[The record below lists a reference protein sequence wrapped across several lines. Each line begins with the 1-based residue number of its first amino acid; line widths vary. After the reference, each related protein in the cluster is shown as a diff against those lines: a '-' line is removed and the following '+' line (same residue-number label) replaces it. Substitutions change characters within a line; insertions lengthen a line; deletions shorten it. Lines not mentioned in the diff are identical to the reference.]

1 MPLTLKKPA
10 AAGTLESSDVQIVL
24 EPNPGGGIAI
34 ELESVVKPQFG
45 DSILASVRR
54 VLADFQVED
63 AKVRLNDKG
72 AIDAT
77 IVSRM
82 QTAICRAAEIKYDWS
97 REA

>member
-1 MPLTLKKPA
+1 MPTALKKPA
-10 AAGTLESSDVQIVL
+10 TAGTLESSDIQVIL
-24 EPNPGGGIAI
+24 EPNPGGGIDI
-34 ELESVVKPQFG
+34 ELESVVKLQFG

-54 VLADFQVED
+54 VLANFQVSD

-82 QTAICRAAEIKYDWS
+82 QTAVCRAAEIKYDWS
-97 REA
+97 KEA

>member
-1 MPLTLKKPA
+1 MPVALKKA
-10 AAGTLESSDVQIVL
+10 ATAGTLESSDVQIIL
-24 EPNPGGGIAI
+24 EPNPGGGIDI
-34 ELESVVKPQFG
+34 ELESAVKLQFG
-45 DSILASVRR
+45 DAILASVRR

-63 AKVRLNDKG
+63 ARVRLNDKG